1 MWTRSA
7 WLAVLGALVLSCA
20 TARAD
25 DARRPEEPDPGF
37 LEFLGSVDRL
47 AEVNPDYLSQGGDA
61 GKPAKPTPPPPAPL
75 PPPPPPPHQPL
86 PPSASAS
93 GGPTNE

>member
-1 MWTRSA
+1 MWTRSGS
-7 WLAVLGALVLSCA
+7 LAVLAALVLCCA
-20 TARAD
+20 AARAD
-25 DARRPEEPDPGF
+25 DARRAEEPDAGF

-47 AEVNPDYLSQGGDA
+47 AEVNPDYLSQGDA
-61 GKPAKPTPPPPAPL
+61 GKPVKPTPPPPAPL